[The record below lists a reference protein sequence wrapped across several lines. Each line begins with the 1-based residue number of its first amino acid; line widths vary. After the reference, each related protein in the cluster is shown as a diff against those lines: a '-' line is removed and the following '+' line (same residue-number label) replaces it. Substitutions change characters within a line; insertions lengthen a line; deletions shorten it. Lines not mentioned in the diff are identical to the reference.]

1 MLLPTTIQEGGG
13 LGNKSIL
20 CLNKFLS
27 LKLSKNQNEFLAPS
41 EAKGVCLSVG
51 HKVLFI
57 HLSGSESKISFK
69 LEAYFFVFSSQYIFV
84 PLSVSTCVMR
94 APGVM
99 SVTNVTSLC
108 HAVFVT
114 GVCPQLVVI
123 APSHSVSQHRHR
135 SPEPAEKIALDC
147 DTGPRSTLHM
157 AKCETGN
164 PSLDLG
170 SSRVIRA
177 PQCRAN
183 MCDYQRISM
192 IIKCFMWSL
201 DE

>member
-1 MLLPTTIQEGGG
+1 MNFWLRQ
-13 LGNKSIL
+13 K
-20 CLNKFLS
+20 
-27 LKLSKNQNEFLAPS
+27 LKEF
-41 EAKGVCLSVG
+41 VCQSG
-51 HKVLFI
+51 TKCFLFI
-57 HLSGSESKISFK
+57 FQDQNQRFLLSWRHTSSSQ
-69 LEAYFFVFSSQYIFV
+69 SSQYIFV

-99 SVTNVTSLC
+99 SVTNITSLC

-183 MCDYQRISM
+183 MCYYQQISM